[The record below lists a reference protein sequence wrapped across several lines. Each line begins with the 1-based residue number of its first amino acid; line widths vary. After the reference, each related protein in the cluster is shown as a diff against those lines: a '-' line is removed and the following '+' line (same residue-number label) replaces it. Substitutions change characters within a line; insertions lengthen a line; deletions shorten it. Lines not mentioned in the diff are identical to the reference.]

1 MLRKAFLLVALASA
15 ACSAR
20 QGMAPPSA
28 EPSDRDVAKAAP
40 APPPLDRSLFS
51 RAPEGTL
58 SEEELQAILARPLEL
73 ELPARVGVLPII
85 EAADWRGPGPSH
97 EMVPA
102 GLSKFAHA
110 LPSDDGFSL
119 VTEMMPIPSGGLG
132 MEALREVAARYKLR
146 YLLLY
151 REHVVKDRRGN
162 GFAAA
167 YATGVGALFMPGS
180 TLEVHGYAEATLFDV
195 KTGILLYTVRRRL
208 EASRRSTVWQRKRKL
223 DDMQQTLAVEAATTL
238 AQDARKALLRFRE
251 VTKDAADVGPNAV
264 AETPSPTVGAS
275 Q

>member
-1 MLRKAFLLVALASA
+1 
-15 ACSAR
+15 
-20 QGMAPPSA
+20 
-28 EPSDRDVAKAAP
+28 
-40 APPPLDRSLFS
+40 
-51 RAPEGTL
+51 
-58 SEEELQAILARPLEL
+58 
-73 ELPARVGVLPII
+73 VGVLPII
-85 EAADWRGPGPSH
+85 EAADWRGPGPSYD
-97 EMVPA
+97 MVPA

-132 MEALREVAARYKLR
+132 MEALRELAARYKLR

-180 TLEVHGYAEATLFDV
+180 TLDVHGYAEATLFDV
-195 KTGILLYTVRRRL
+195 KTGILLFTVRRRL

-223 DDMQQTLAVEAATTL
+223 DDMQQKLAIEAAGTLAK
-238 AQDARKALLRFRE
+238 DARTALLRFRE
-251 VTKDAADVGPNAV
+251 VTEDAPDKGSTAV
-264 AETPSPTVGAS
+264 AEAPSATVGAS

>member
-1 MLRKAFLLVALASA
+1 MLRKALLLIALGST
-15 ACSAR
+15 ACSASH
-20 QGMAPPSA
+20 GTAPPTA
-28 EPSDRDVAKAAP
+28 EPSDADIAKEAQV
-40 APPPLDRSLFS
+40 PPPLDRSLFS

-73 ELPARVGVLPII
+73 ELPARVGVLPIV

-97 EMVPA
+97 EMAPA

-119 VTEMMPIPSGGLG
+119 VTEMMPIPSGALG

-151 REHVVKDRRGN
+151 REHVVRGRRGN
-162 GFAAA
+162 GFAAG

-208 EASRRSTVWQRKRKL
+208 EASRRSTVWQRERKL
-223 DDMQQTLAVEAATTL
+223 DDMQQELAIEAATTL
-238 AQDARKALLRFRE
+238 AQDARKALVRFRE
-251 VTKDAADVGPNAV
+251 VTEKVADVGGSSV
-264 AETPSPTVGAS
+264 AEVPSPTVGAS